1 MQIPKKVD
9 YGVRAL
15 VDLARYTQKGPV
27 RATDIARRTA
37 IPGPYLAQVLHTM
50 NKSGLIQSQRGPQ
63 GGHAL
68 ALDPSEIRLSMVMDC
83 LVGTQTMVGCLE
95 DTSRC
100 IHVPACAQREVWLS
114 VEQAIYNIL
123 DTTSIGD
130 LVERTRVLESTRGGK
145 SPSERLNPV
154 TV

>member
-1 MQIPKKVD
+1 M
-9 YGVRAL
+9 
-15 VDLARYTQKGPV
+15 
-27 RATDIARRTA
+27 
-37 IPGPYLAQVLHTM
+37 
-50 NKSGLIQSQRGPQ
+50 
-63 GGHAL
+63 
-68 ALDPSEIRLSMVMDC
+68 DPSEIRLSMVMDC